1 MTRMNKLDV
10 LGILQE
16 HGAIVSGHFRLPSGL
31 HSPTYVQTAV
41 VLQYPNLG
49 VKIAR
54 ALSEKFPSQVDVI
67 VSPAMGAVVLGQEVA
82 RVRRCRAIFAER
94 VGAVMSFKRDFR
106 LQAGERALIVEDVLT
121 TGHTT
126 SEVVSLVR
134 AYGAKVLGVAAI
146 LDRSTAHLPLSVP
159 VRALVALPVKVHP
172 PDSCEMC
179 ARQVPLTLPGEKL
192 PPSFPGGH

>member
-10 LGILQE
+10 LGVLQE

-41 VLQYPNLG
+41 VLQYPHLAQ
-49 VKIAR
+49 KIAR
-54 ALSEKFPSQVDVI
+54 AVSEKFPGAVDVV

-94 VGAVMSFKRDFR
+94 TGSVMSLKRDFR
-106 LQAGERALIVEDVLT
+106 LQPGERALIVEDVLT

-126 SEVVSLVR
+126 GEVVSLAR
-134 AYGAKVLGVAAI
+134 AYGAKVVGVAAI

-159 VRALVALPVKVHP
+159 VRALVAFPVKVNP

-179 ARQVPLTLPGEKL
+179 DRQVPLSLPGEK
-192 PPSFPGGH
+192 FPHLFPEER